1 MMSKKIIHQLS
12 LSAIGGVQRSFIP
25 YLLYVLKKSNF
36 HHSVYSKH
44 DLLDQFIEVKN
55 YHNNINKSLISKI
68 KFIFFLISK
77 KYIIHF
83 YNNLGSSSVNK
94 LLKFIPYSNIIF
106 HERGGAWTAKDKD
119 IKMYKS
125 NALKAEIIL
134 ANSNASKIMLIKR
147 FGIDKRKIKVIYNGF
162 LSKDFKFV
170 PKDNNRYSEKLS
182 VGYAGR
188 LDTFKGVNILLESAK
203 KLPKYDFFIAGEGAL
218 GDILKKS
225 VNNYKNIHFLGN
237 VKEPLDFISKMDII
251 VTPSIR
257 EPLGNIIIESGYCKK
272 AVIASNVDGIPEI
285 IVDGVSGIL
294 INPDKKILFNSIPNN
309 ASPMPEVVIDPNT
322 RELTRPKEIDP
333 LKLCESIVLLASSS
347 NMRRLYG
354 ENLYKTVI
362 EKFNIENY
370 HESVEKIYENL
381 LEK

>member
-1 MMSKKIIHQLS
+1 MSKKIIHQLS

-147 FGIDKRKIKVIYNGF
+147 FGIDERKIKVIYNGF

>member
-77 KYIIHF
+77 NYIIHF
-83 YNNLGSSSVNK
+83 YNNLGSSYINK

-106 HERGGAWTAKDKD
+106 HERGAAWNAKDKD

-147 FGIDKRKIKVIYNGF
+147 FGIDERKIKVIYNGF

>member
-147 FGIDKRKIKVIYNGF
+147 FGIDERKIKVIYNGF

>member
-1 MMSKKIIHQLS
+1 M
-12 LSAIGGVQRSFIP
+12 
-25 YLLYVLKKSNF
+25 
-36 HHSVYSKH
+36 
-44 DLLDQFIEVKN
+44 
-55 YHNNINKSLISKI
+55 
-68 KFIFFLISK
+68 
-77 KYIIHF
+77 
-83 YNNLGSSSVNK
+83 
-94 LLKFIPYSNIIF
+94 LKFIPYSNIIF
-106 HERGGAWTAKDKD
+106 HERGAAWNAKDKD

-218 GDILKKS
+218 GDILKES

-285 IVDGVSGIL
+285 ITDGVSGIL

-309 ASPMPEVVIDPNT
+309 ASPMPEVVIDPKT

>member
-1 MMSKKIIHQLS
+1 MKKIIHQLS

-36 HHSVYSKH
+36 HHSVYSMH
-44 DLLDQFIEVKN
+44 DLSDQFIEVKN

-68 KFIFFLISK
+68 KFFFFLISK

-106 HERGGAWTAKDKD
+106 HERGAAWTAKDRD
-119 IKMYKS
+119 IKIYKS
-125 NALKAEIIL
+125 NALKAQIIL

-147 FGIDKRKIKVIYNGF
+147 FGIDERKIKVIYNGF

-170 PKDNNRYSEKLS
+170 SKNDNRYSEKLS

-188 LDTFKGVNILLESAK
+188 LDAHKGAHVFIESAK
-203 KLPKYDFFIAGEGAL
+203 KLPKYDFFIAGEGVL

-225 VNNYKNIHFLGN
+225 SNNYKNIHFLGN

-257 EPLGNIIIESGYCKK
+257 EPLGNIIIEAGYCRKP
-272 AVIASNVDGIPEI
+272 VIASNVDGIPEI
-285 IVDGVSGIL
+285 ITDGVSGIL
-294 INPDKKILFNSIPNN
+294 INPDKEISFNSIPNN
-309 ASPMPEVVIDPNT
+309 AIPMPEVVINPKT
-322 RELTRPKEIDP
+322 LELTRPKEIDP
-333 LKLCESIVLLASSS
+333 VKLCEAIVFLASSS

-354 ENLYKTVI
+354 ENLYQAVI

-370 HESVEKIYENL
+370 YESVEKIYENL
-381 LEK
+381 LKN

>member
-1 MMSKKIIHQLS
+1 MKKIIHQLS

-36 HHSVYSKH
+36 HHSVYSMH
-44 DLLDQFIEVKN
+44 DPSDQFIEVKN

-68 KFIFFLISK
+68 KFFFFLISK

-106 HERGGAWTAKDKD
+106 HERGVAWTAKDRD
-119 IKMYKS
+119 IKIYKS
-125 NALKAEIIL
+125 NALKAQIIL
-134 ANSNASKIMLIKR
+134 ANSNASKIMLTKR
-147 FGIDKRKIKVIYNGF
+147 FGIDERKIKVIYNGF
-162 LSKDFKFV
+162 LSKNYKFI
-170 PKDNNRYSEKLS
+170 PKNTSRYSERLS

-188 LDTFKGVNILLESAK
+188 LDTPKGVHVLIESAK
-203 KLPKYDFFIAGEGAL
+203 KLPKYDFFIAGKGILE
-218 GDILKKS
+218 DILKKS
-225 VNNYKNIHFLGN
+225 SNNYKNINFLGN

-257 EPLGNIIIESGYCKK
+257 EPLGNIIIEAGYCRKP
-272 AVIASNVDGIPEI
+272 VIASNVDGIPEI
-285 IVDGVSGIL
+285 ITDGVSGIL
-294 INPDKKILFNSIPNN
+294 INPDKEISFNSIPNN
-309 ASPMPEVVIDPNT
+309 AIPMPEVVINPKT
-322 RELTRPKEIDP
+322 LELTRPKEIDP
-333 LKLCESIVLLASSS
+333 VKLCEAIVFLASSS

-354 ENLYKTVI
+354 ENLYQAVI

-370 HESVEKIYENL
+370 YESVEKIYENL
-381 LEK
+381 LKS

>member
-1 MMSKKIIHQLS
+1 MKKIIHQLS

-36 HHSVYSKH
+36 HHSIYSMH
-44 DLLDQFIEVKN
+44 DLSDQFIEVKN

-68 KFIFFLISK
+68 KFFFFLISK
-77 KYIIHF
+77 NYIIHF

-106 HERGGAWTAKDKD
+106 HERGAAWTAKDKD
-119 IKMYKS
+119 IKTYKS

-162 LSKDFKFV
+162 LSKDYKFI
-170 PKDNNRYSEKLS
+170 PKNNSRYSERLS
-182 VGYAGR
+182 VGYGGR
-188 LDTFKGVNILLESAK
+188 LDIPKGVHVFLESAK
-203 KLPKYDFFIAGEGAL
+203 KLPKYDFFIAGEGVL
-218 GDILKKS
+218 EDILKKS
-225 VNNYKNIHFLGN
+225 ANNYKNIHFLGN
-237 VKEPLDFISKMDII
+237 IKEPLDFISKMDII

-257 EPLGNIIIESGYCKK
+257 EPLGNIIIEAGYCKK

-285 IVDGVSGIL
+285 ITDGVSGIL
-294 INPDKKILFNSIPNN
+294 INPDKKISFNSIPNN
-309 ASPMPEVVIDPNT
+309 ASPMPEVVIDPKT
-322 RELTRPKEIDP
+322 QELTKPKEIDP

-370 HESVEKIYENL
+370 YESVEKIYENL
-381 LEK
+381 LKNE